1 RAATAKR
8 RASSRRCNW
17 RVLRPPPRIF
27 RTDLQTHR
35 GDPVTIIVESN
46 PFESLA
52 ALPDVHIPL
61 TLTVL
66 SPISHGAG
74 TSGNTQLLRTREV
87 VGPDGSRAS
96 VPSVSG
102 NSLRQTLGAALAWH
116 LVRALEVEDG
126 SLAMRSGDLLWA
138 GGALTATGNQAVLD
152 MMRRVHEL
160 MAVLG
165 LL

>member
-1 RAATAKR
+1 ERDERCARADTAKR

-17 RVLRPPPRIF
+17 RVLRPPSRIF

-35 GDPVTIIVESN
+35 GDPVTVIVESN

-74 TSGNTQLLRTREV
+74 TSGNTQLLRTRAV

-96 VPSVSG
+96 VPYVSG
-102 NSLRQTLGAALAWH
+102 NSRSEERRV
-116 LVRALEVEDG
+116 VRAWRA
-126 SLAMRSGDLLWA
+126 SRA
-138 GGALTATGNQAVLD
+138 GNVARD
-152 MMRRVHEL
+152 
-160 MAVLG
+160 
-165 LL
+165 